1 MEVIQFTQEVKMKDQ
16 TIRCRVS
23 AEEKEL
29 IRQRCKELGYS
40 SESRY
45 IADKV
50 LHEER
55 LINPIVMT
63 RLENIRSILNEAAP
77 GVSEKCREKFN
88 NEVNELWK
96 SLNS

>member
-1 MEVIQFTQEVKMKDQ
+1 MKDK

-23 AEEKEL
+23 AEEKAL
-29 IRQRCKELGYS
+29 ITRRYQELGYS
-40 SESRY
+40 SESSY

-55 LINPIVMT
+55 FYNPTVMI

-77 GVSEKCREKFN
+77 DVSQKCKDRFTQ
-88 NEVNELWK
+88 EVNELWK